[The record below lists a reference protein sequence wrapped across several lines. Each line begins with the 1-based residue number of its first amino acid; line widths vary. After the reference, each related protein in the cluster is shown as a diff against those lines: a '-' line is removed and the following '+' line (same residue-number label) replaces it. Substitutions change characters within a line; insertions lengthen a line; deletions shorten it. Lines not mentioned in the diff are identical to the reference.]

1 MDLLRLASD
10 GSRAEKAKEKAATI
24 HALKPAVGR
33 EEAVELFRGCGIR
46 SLLRRLGAGR
56 LHSLADAYVPFS
68 VYRVEIVNGLM
79 RETHCFALDAVKGIL
94 DPYAFPRVPEPQE
107 MVPVE
112 TRNRALPV
120 LDPFWARELLTE
132 KVRRMLFQRG
142 FFRIRNLTIRAEL
155 ISSDLHIP
163 YWIGFY
169 DAGGSVRLRVL
180 DAVRGCFE
188 GGKAQAFFHD
198 WLIGEEGP

>member
-1 MDLLRLASD
+1 MRHPRPAAGGWGQDGCIPWLMHTCPFQSTAWRLSTA
-10 GSRAEKAKEKAATI
+10 AK
-24 HALKPAVGR
+24 
-33 EEAVELFRGCGIR
+33 
-46 SLLRRLGAGR
+46 
-56 LHSLADAYVPFS
+56 
-68 VYRVEIVNGLM
+68 
-79 RETHCFALDAVKGIL
+79 RETHCFALDAVKGTL

-112 TRNRALPV
+112 TRNRALPL

-142 FFRIRNLTIRAEL
+142 FFRLRDLSIRAEP
-155 ISSDLHIP
+155 ISLDLHIP

-180 DAVRGCFE
+180 DAVRGTFE

-198 WLIGEEGP
+198 WLSGEEGP